1 MSDVVAKRTIQ
12 AIIKNSAFINGQTNV
27 PVIRYVKDT
36 DLYPAIEQYIVEHEI
51 SNGIE
56 VLETLAECGVIVPA
70 YQDGVFYTDA
80 SGTIYVL

>member
-12 AIIKNSAFINGQTNV
+12 AIIKNSASINGQTNV

-51 SNGIE
+51 LNE
-56 VLETLAECGVIVPA
+56 NDALETLAECGVIVPA

-80 SGTIYVL
+80 SGAIYVL

>member
-1 MSDVVAKRTIQ
+1 MSDVVAKQTIH
-12 AIIKNSAFINGQTNV
+12 ATVNNSASINGHTNV

-51 SNGIE
+51 SNDIDAL
-56 VLETLAECGVIVPA
+56 VMLAEHGVIVPA

-80 SGTIYVL
+80 SGAIYVL

>member
-1 MSDVVAKRTIQ
+1 MSDVVVKRTIQ
-12 AIIKNSAFINGQTNV
+12 AIVKNSASINGQTNV

-51 SNGIE
+51 SNEIE
-56 VLETLAECGVIVPA
+56 ALETLTECGVIVPA

-80 SGTIYVL
+80 SGAIYVL

>member
-12 AIIKNSAFINGQTNV
+12 ATIKNSASINGQTNV

-51 SNGIE
+51 SNEIE
-56 VLETLAECGVIVPA
+56 ALETLAECGIITPA

-80 SGTIYVL
+80 SGAIYVL

>member
-12 AIIKNSAFINGQTNV
+12 AIIKNSASINGQTNV

-51 SNGIE
+51 SNEIE
-56 VLETLAECGVIVPA
+56 ALETLAECGVIVPA

-80 SGTIYVL
+80 SGAIYVL